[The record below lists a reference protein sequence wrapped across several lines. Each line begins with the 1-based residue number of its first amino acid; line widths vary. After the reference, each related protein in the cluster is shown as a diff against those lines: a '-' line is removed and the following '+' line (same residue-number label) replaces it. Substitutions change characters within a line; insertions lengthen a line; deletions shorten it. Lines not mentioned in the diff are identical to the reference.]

1 MSIGSQTLR
10 RLGMIL
16 IIASTCLLAARPAL
30 AAWETHTSWYS
41 DATHS
46 TLVGEE
52 YNNDCTGYVSSWGV
66 VTEYSTQERK
76 NCGPIS
82 GCPILIDLEND
93 GIRLTGLA
101 DPVWFDIDADGDAD
115 LISWTE
121 RSEGILALDRNGNG
135 TIDDGGELF
144 GNATLLADGTRA
156 LNGYLALAELD
167 SSAFGG
173 NGDEFIDSADAVFGS
188 LRMWTDRD
196 HDGIS
201 QPEEL
206 QTLAETSIR
215 RIEVNYRRSHRTDRY
230 GNEFRFLGRAWKAG
244 NNGVLHP
251 LLTWDV
257 FFLVEP

>member
-1 MSIGSQTLR
+1 MSIGSQALR
-10 RLGMIL
+10 RLGMIS
-16 IIASTCLLAARPAL
+16 IIAGTCLLAAHPASAL
-30 AAWETHTSWYS
+30 WERHTQWYS

-52 YNNDCTGYVSSWGV
+52 YNNGCTGEVWWWGV
-66 VTEYSTQERK
+66 VTEYVTVERTD
-76 NCGPIS
+76 CGTPS

-101 DPVWFDIDADGDAD
+101 DPVWFDIDADGGAD

-156 LNGYLALAELD
+156 MNGYLALAELD
-167 SSAFGG
+167 SGALGG

-188 LRMWTDRD
+188 LRMWTDLD

-215 RIEVNYRRSHRTDRY
+215 RIELKYRRSHRTDRY

-244 NNGVLHP
+244 DNGVLHP

>member
-1 MSIGSQTLR
+1 MSIGSQALR
-10 RLGMIL
+10 RLGMIF
-16 IIASTCLLAARPAL
+16 IIAGTCLLAAHPASAL
-30 AAWETHTSWYS
+30 HVWHTYWYS

-52 YNNDCTGYVSSWGV
+52 YSDDCTGEVWWWGV
-66 VTEYSTQERK
+66 VTQYHTEVTTWCR
-76 NCGPIS
+76 PV

-101 DPVWFDIDADGDAD
+101 DPVRFDIDADGDAD
-115 LISWTE
+115 LISWTD

-144 GNATLLADGTRA
+144 GNATLLADGTLA

-167 SSAFGG
+167 SWALGG
-173 NGDEFIDSADAVFGS
+173 NGDKFIDSADALFGS

-215 RIEVNYRRSHRTDRY
+215 RFELNYRRSHRTDRY

-244 NNGVLHP
+244 DNGVLHP